1 MLTRRRL
8 IQSGLT
14 TAAAVSFGP
23 AFWRAAFAAQP
34 AKRAPIGPYG
44 WLRPPD
50 ANGIMLPPRFTSR
63 VIARSTEVIPGT
75 GYVFPICPDGA
86 ATFPTVGDGG
96 WILAVNSEVP
106 GGVGGASAIRFA
118 ADGRVS
124 SAYRIL
130 GGTST
135 NCAGGP
141 TPWGTWL
148 SCEEVSRGLVWEC
161 DVTTLNPVA
170 RPAMGGFQHEAAC
183 VDDVRGQVYLSE
195 DVDGGGLYRFT
206 PTIYPDLS
214 AGLLE
219 IACAGVGNAV
229 VWKPVPVPNPP
240 VAGTPTRSQ
249 VADSIKFRRGEGIWF
264 DSGFVYLVTTTDET
278 VHVYDTN
285 AATLGIVYKAADVP
299 GTPLLGIDNILAT
312 RSGDLMV
319 AEDSYSNDP
328 DAMDVCLIT
337 QNHEVSRFLKIT
349 GDDHFIPSQSE
360 VVSIA
365 MSPDGTRMY
374 VASQRYR
381 GTGQLYEISGPFR
394 PDQATVFQ
402 DIPEPTPTP
411 VATAS
416 PTPTPTASPTPIPQT
431 PPKPTPGV
439 PIGLEVTKRM
449 AEKAFI
455 RNGLALG
462 FTLDKAASVRV
473 RVTAKVG
480 NRTKTLAT
488 VTRSAQSG
496 RSMWRIK
503 ASTSGAKL
511 LRSRRK
517 DVKATV
523 EIRISTPGAAVRTFR
538 RTVTLRQ

>member
-14 TAAAVSFGP
+14 TAAAASFGP
-23 AFWRAAFAAQP
+23 TFWRTAFAAQP
-34 AKRAPIGPYG
+34 AKRAPVGPYG
-44 WLRPPD
+44 WLRPAD
-50 ANGIMLPPRFTSR
+50 ANGIMLPPRFSSR
-63 VIARSTEVIPGT
+63 VIARSTEIIPGT
-75 GYVFPICPDGA
+75 GYRFPAYPDGA
-86 ATFPTVGDGG
+86 ATFGTGDGG
-96 WILAVNSEVP
+96 WILAVNSEIP
-106 GGVGGASAIRFA
+106 GGLGGASGIRFA
-118 ADGRVS
+118 ADGRVTA
-124 SAYRIL
+124 AYSIL
-130 GGTST
+130 TGTST

-141 TPWGTWL
+141 APWGAWL
-148 SCEEVSRGLVWEC
+148 SCEEVPNGRVWEC
-161 DVTTLNPVA
+161 DVKGVA
-170 RPAMGGFQHEAAC
+170 PAVPHSAMGHFQHEAAC
-183 VDDVRGQVYLSE
+183 VDADHQHVYLSE

-206 PTIYPDLS
+206 PTVYPDLS
-214 AGLLE
+214 AGVLE
-219 IACAGVGNAV
+219 IACPGVGNKV
-229 VWKPVPVPNPP
+229 VWKVVNDPTGAV
-240 VAGTPTRSQ
+240 TPTRSQ
-249 VADSIKFRRGEGIWF
+249 VPDSIKFRRGEGIWF

-285 AATLGIVYKAADVP
+285 AATLGIVYKAADVA

-312 RSGDLMV
+312 ESGDLMV

-349 GDDHFIPSQSE
+349 GNDHFLPTQSE

-374 VASQRYR
+374 VASQRYK

-394 PDQATVFQ
+394 PDQATIFA
-402 DIPEPTPTP
+402 DIPEPTPVP
-411 VATAS
+411 TAS
-416 PTPTPTASPTPIPQT
+416 PTATRTPTPTATPTPP

-449 AEKAFI
+449 AEKTFI

-488 VTRSAQSG
+488 VNRSAKSG

-523 EIRISTPGAAVRTFR
+523 EIRVTTPGAPVRTFK